1 MSKKY
6 TILIIP
12 EGTHRVKRFSLH
24 ALVFPIIFS
33 IVAAAFGMAGYMYLE
48 YRALAASMPNYNAVR
63 QQAQHQSFQLGELSV
78 QLEDFREQLT
88 QVRSF
93 NQKLRDL
100 SRLDIKLAGA
110 LEPAAPGLGG
120 PEGNR
125 SGAGIKIVSSARER
139 QIMAMSRE
147 LEQLKTESEN
157 ELRMQQELVKFLQER
172 RSILQATP
180 NMWPSRGLMTS
191 HFGSRNSPWTG
202 RTSQHQGVDIAAPT
216 GTPVK
221 APADGVVTFA
231 DYDGAYGKTI
241 VISHGYGI
249 TTRYAHLSAIGVDV
263 GQQVK
268 RNTLIGNV
276 GSTGRSTGP
285 HLHYEVH
292 ISGIPTNPRNYLV
305 D

>member
-24 ALVFPIIFS
+24 ALVFPVLFA
-33 IVAAAFGMAGYMYLE
+33 IVVSAFGFAGYMYHE
-48 YRALAASMPNYNAVR
+48 YRALAATMPNYHAIR
-63 QQAQHQSFQLGELSV
+63 QQAQHQSFQLGELSL
-78 QLEDFREQLT
+78 QLEDYQEQLE
-88 QVRSF
+88 QVRTF
-93 NQKLRDL
+93 NEKLREL
-100 SRLDIKLAGA
+100 SQLDVKLASA
-110 LEPAAPGLGG
+110 LEVQAPGLGG

-125 SGAGIKIVSSARER
+125 SGAGIKIVSTSRER

-147 LEQLKTESEN
+147 LDQLRTESEN

-180 NMWPSRGLMTS
+180 SIWPTRGLVTS
-191 HFGSRNSPWTG
+191 GFGTRNSPWSG
-202 RTSQHQGVDIAAPT
+202 KVSHHRGLDIAAPI
-216 GTPVK
+216 GTKVV

-231 DYDGAYGKTI
+231 DYDGAYGRCI
-241 VISHGYGI
+241 VITHGYGM
-249 TTRYAHLSAIGVDV
+249 TTRYAHLSAFNVQA

-268 RNTLIGNV
+268 RGELIGKV
-276 GSTGRSTGP
+276 GNSGRSTGP
-285 HLHYEVH
+285 HLHYEVI
-292 ISGIPTNPRNYLV
+292 ISGVPTNPRKYLV